1 MILKEDVHKIK
12 LKTVGSTDRDPEN
25 IKSQRDVDDEKRLK
39 DLGLPKLSKF

>member
-1 MILKEDVHKIK
+1 MLYYDQNKIK

-39 DLGLPKLSKF
+39 DLSLPKLSKF